1 MIIAHWDAQTW
12 LDARLISYNPKGSE
26 QRMSALEQ
34 LVGNMTVAQLAEAA
48 GMDIDAVVGLVLG
61 QKRASAPVVK
71 AAAPAAKGKG
81 GRKPG
86 RPPKVAAPEPA
97 LAATSDDDDDEGDG
111 EGGGDGHNTRTRS
124 GRQELDQAIL
134 DFLKSQAEPVRAL
147 DIRKGI
153 GGTAAQIRTRLNYL
167 IEKGRVT
174 YKGRASGTRYRAK

>member
-1 MIIAHWDAQTW
+1 
-12 LDARLISYNPKGSE
+12 
-26 QRMSALEQ
+26 MSALEQ

-61 QKRASAPVVK
+61 NRATAAAVK
-71 AAAPAAKGKG
+71 AAPVAKGKP

-86 RPPKVAAPEPA
+86 RPPKAAQEPA
-97 LAATSDDDDDEGDG
+97 PAAVTAKDDDDDDDDGG
-111 EGGGDGHNTRTRS
+111 EGGGDGHNTRTRT
-124 GRQELDQAIL
+124 GRAELDQSIL
-134 DFLKSQAEPVRAL
+134 DYLKSQPEPVRAL

-167 IEKGRVT
+167 IEKGKVT